1 PIASYY
7 ALCKPDAEKMP
18 ESAWKFFFYLST
30 WSSMAYIIL
39 IKKKASYFINPSI
52 VWRDYSVDSAIEM
65 DIYVIYLI
73 QLSFYC
79 HSLYSTLRVDQWRK
93 DSPTLMVHHVLCVL
107 LISIS
112 LATKLYCRLYC
123 FPLKQ
128 VYMASVYVSAQ
139 QIKVPFILPI
149 VAMLWILLLMNVYW
163 FTFILKLLYKV
174 VTGQI
179 KELDDNREY
188 SVDKSSKTSEESDED
203 QLKNGRYYLRQR
215 KIDYNLLHTGRSQ

>member
-1 PIASYY
+1 
-7 ALCKPDAEKMP
+7 
-18 ESAWKFFFYLST
+18 
-30 WSSMAYIIL
+30 
-39 IKKKASYFINPSI
+39 
-52 VWRDYSVDSAIEM
+52 
-65 DIYVIYLI
+65 
-73 QLSFYC
+73 
-79 HSLYSTLRVDQWRK
+79 
-93 DSPTLMVHHVLCVL
+93 
-107 LISIS
+107 
-112 LATKLYCRLYC
+112 
-123 FPLKQ
+123 
-128 VYMASVYVSAQ
+128 MASVYVSAK

-174 VTGQI
+174 ITGQI